1 MAKRRRFT
9 RNHWERLIS
18 EQPTSGLNITA
29 FCRTK
34 GISQNS
40 FYLWRRRL
48 AKEPKPQQTDSPFIS
63 VEVIGTKHFESDLP
77 CGATLRVPSD
87 ESSLNLALSVL
98 LRLGGQQ

>member
-1 MAKRRRFT
+1 MAQRRRFT

-29 FCRTK
+29 FCHTK

-40 FYLWRRRL
+40 FYLWRRKL
-48 AKEPKPQQTDSPFIS
+48 ANEPKQADAPFIS
-63 VEVIGTKHFESDLP
+63 VEVIGTKHFEIDLP

-87 ESSLNLALSVL
+87 ESSMNLALSVL
-98 LRLGGQQ
+98 LRLGGVQ